1 VIRPLRRVHCVVA
14 TALAVLLPALLALA
28 VAGRVAAP
36 VQQPWT
42 IGDRP

>member
-1 VIRPLRRVHCVVA
+1 VIRPLRRAHRLVVM
-14 TALAVLLPALLALA
+14 ALAVLLPALLALA

-36 VQQPWT
+36 VQRPWT